1 MMGLEGAR
9 SGRRRVSAQ
18 QRLFPAKT
26 IQGNPVSAVTSS
38 QPASPP
44 TLVTARDRD
53 LLRRCLANA
62 PAAWESFLERFGG
75 LLAFVV
81 TRAAAQRGRTLSVT
95 DRDDLV
101 ADVMV
106 ELVRDDAAV
115 LRGFA
120 GRASLATYLT
130 VIARRVA
137 VRRLLRTVAATRPDG
152 RGDAADV
159 VDGHDHA
166 LAAADRDQIQ
176 TLMAR
181 LDSQAAQ
188 LVRLH
193 HLEGR
198 SYGDIS
204 RITGLPLGSIGPAL
218 SAARRQMRD
227 GDGA

>member
-1 MMGLEGAR
+1 VAGP
-9 SGRRRVSAQ
+9 VSAGGGF
-18 QRLFPAKT
+18 RPNEALFPVKT

-38 QPASPP
+38 QPPSPP
-44 TLVTARDRD
+44 ALVTERDRD

-62 PAAWESFLERFGG
+62 PTAWESFLQRFGG

-81 TRAAAQRGRTLSVT
+81 TRAAAQRGRTLSVS
-95 DRDDLV
+95 DRDDLI
-101 ADVMV
+101 AEVMV

-137 VRRLLRTVAATRPDG
+137 VRRLLRTVATTRTSA
-152 RGDAADV
+152 RGDAADIA
-159 VDGHDHA
+159 DGHDHA
-166 LAAADRDQIQ
+166 LAAADRDEIE
-176 TLMAR
+176 TLMGR
-181 LDSQAAQ
+181 LDPQAAQ

-218 SAARRQMRD
+218 SAARRQMRG
-227 GDGA
+227 GDEA